1 MADYVVVIISQIIV
15 AFSVKV
21 FEEKTGTKKQIFLT
35 MITTLGLKRNFYS
48 EELVDSEVVLKD
60 LIL

>member
-1 MADYVVVIISQIIV
+1 
-15 AFSVKV
+15 
-21 FEEKTGTKKQIFLT
+21 

-60 LIL
+60 LILCLFSQGEDFSLPPMPII